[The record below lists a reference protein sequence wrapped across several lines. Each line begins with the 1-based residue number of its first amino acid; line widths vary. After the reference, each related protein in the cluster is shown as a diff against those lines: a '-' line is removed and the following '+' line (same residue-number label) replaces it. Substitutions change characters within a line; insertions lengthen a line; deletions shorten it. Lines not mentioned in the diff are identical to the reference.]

1 LGGARGGFSITRRRA
16 LIAAP
21 VVVLIA
27 VGLALLL
34 WPDEPKP
41 APRAAA
47 VRVEPNAPLPLRVER
62 PEPKRRPKP
71 KPKREPKRDL
81 KIRIDRNAASP
92 IAVTVPSVGISAPVI
107 PLGLQS
113 NGEIEV
119 PSDFSDAGWR
129 EAGPEPGERGAAM
142 MTAHVDS
149 RSSGPAAFYS
159 LKNVER
165 GSDIRVRRKDGS
177 TVVFTAERMEVVPKD
192 NFPTSRVYGRT
203 RLPTLRLVTCGG
215 PFNSAE
221 RHYRDNIIVYA
232 TRKPS

>member
-1 LGGARGGFSITRRRA
+1 LGSARGGFSITRRRA

-21 VVVLIA
+21 VVVIIA

-41 APRAAA
+41 APRVAA
-47 VRVEPNAPLPLRVER
+47 VRVDPNPPLPLRVE
-62 PEPKRRPKP
+62 PEPRRRPKP
-71 KPKREPKRDL
+71 KPKPEPERDL
-81 KIRIDRNAASP
+81 RIRIDRNAASP
-92 IAVTVPSVGISAPVI
+92 IAVSVPSVGISAPVI

-149 RSSGPAAFYS
+149 RSGPAAFYT

-165 GSDIRVRRKDGS
+165 GNEIRVRRKDGS
-177 TVVFTAERMEVVPKD
+177 TVVFSAQRVETVAKD
-192 NFPTSRVYGRT
+192 SFPTRRVYGKT
-203 RLPTLRLVTCGG
+203 SLPTLRLVTCGG
-215 PFNSAE
+215 PFNSAT